1 MPEEPAGTTFRCG
14 FATLVGRPNVGKSTL
29 LNALMGEKI
38 SIVTPKPQTTRHR
51 IMGILSGDDFQ
62 VVYSDTPGIL
72 NPQYALHKSMMK
84 FVSSSLEDADL
95 ILFVTD
101 LYEKL
106 NRGVINV
113 HKIIK
118 PHRKNNRKH
127 QASYTRNGGAASL
140 RRRLFSQIQRA
151 TEEGNSHQAPTAQGL
166 QKAS

>member
-1 MPEEPAGTTFRCG
+1 MSD
-14 FATLVGRPNVGKSTL
+14 LVYLFLSQFFMVGALGLQSKFNRDHKRLLMFLNSIMIGYIQADVFIEDITL
-29 LNALMGEKI
+29 LQKSVFAFGGA
-38 SIVTPKPQTTRHR
+38 T
-51 IMGILSGDDFQ
+51 GILIF
-62 VVYSDTPGIL
+62 
-72 NPQYALHKSMMK
+72 
-84 FVSSSLEDADL
+84 
-95 ILFVTD
+95 TD